1 MPEELRWVL
10 GPVSLLALV
19 HSCLT
24 IGSCWV
30 LTAITRTRVDVLLL
44 ALVLAFLVLTFLAAV
59 RGALAECLRE
69 PGKAASFYSVA
80 LGTAPVGC
88 AVRPSRFLLIAV
100 HGTG

>member
-30 LTAITRTRVDVLLL
+30 LTAITRTRVDV
-44 ALVLAFLVLTFLAAV
+44 ADSSGRRNRACF
-59 RGALAECLRE
+59 G
-69 PGKAASFYSVA
+69 
-80 LGTAPVGC
+80 
-88 AVRPSRFLLIAV
+88 
-100 HGTG
+100 